1 MPARPS
7 IDPTAFIGPHVT
19 IWGDVTIGAEAVILP
34 GVVMRAEMAPI
45 RIGHQSNV
53 QDNVVI
59 HTDEGRPTT
68 VGSRVTIGHLAML
81 HGCTVADGALVG
93 MSTTL
98 LNGSIVGPGAM
109 VAAGSLV
116 PPGMEIPPGM
126 LALGNPAKVRRPL
139 TDEEVAAMEKGIEHY
154 LAHAAAYRAAGLG

>member
-1 MPARPS
+1 M
-7 IDPTAFIGPHVT
+7 T
-19 IWGDVTIGAEAVILP
+19 IWGDVTIEADAVILP

-68 VGSRVTIGHLAML
+68 VGIRVTIGHLAML

-93 MSTTL
+93 MSATL
-98 LNGSIVGPGAM
+98 LNGSVVRPGAM

-116 PPGMEIPPGM
+116 PPGMEVPSGM
-126 LALGNPAKVRRPL
+126 LAVGNPAKVRRPL
-139 TDEEVAAMEKGIEHY
+139 TDDEASRIAAGIEHY
-154 LAHAAAYRAAGLG
+154 LAYARSYRAAGLG

>member
-1 MPARPS
+1 M
-7 IDPTAFIGPHVT
+7 T
-19 IWGDVTIGAEAVILP
+19 IWGDVTIEADAVILP
-34 GVVMRAEMAPI
+34 GVVMRAEAAPI
-45 RIGHQSNV
+45 LIGRQSNV
-53 QDNVVI
+53 QDNAVI
-59 HTDEGRPTT
+59 HTDDGLPTT

-93 MSTTL
+93 MSATL
-98 LNGSIVGPGAM
+98 LNGSVVGPGAM

-116 PPGMEIPPGM
+116 PPGMEVPSGM
-126 LALGNPAKVRRPL
+126 LAVGNPAKVRRPL